1 MEPSAV
7 TSCRYPLAAPRQ
19 HVRRETKGAAS
30 ACVLAAAAVVKL
42 VFIVFI
48 QQVDTQTPLL
58 VQEEHDIAVINSLI
72 ALRA

>member
-1 MEPSAV
+1 M
-7 TSCRYPLAAPRQ
+7 
-19 HVRRETKGAAS
+19 
-30 ACVLAAAAVVKL
+30 LAAAAVEKL